1 MTNLNHE
8 MMNIEEVAQ
17 YLKMSERAIY
27 DWVKSGKIPAFK
39 LGNTWRFKKSEIIGW
54 MESNRTGPTPTKFPV
69 SDIQSMTNQHI
80 DKENQ
85 INLFTNKVEIEMSRR
100 PDGILSFEIFEQQF
114 NKEVIKEGLKRL
126 KEFGYELH
134 QTQSTKQKFIKRS

>member
-1 MTNLNHE
+1 MNNIPDE

-100 PDGILSFEIFEQQF
+100 PDGILSFEIFEQHF

>member
-1 MTNLNHE
+1 MNNLPDE

>member
-1 MTNLNHE
+1 MNNIPDE

>member
-1 MTNLNHE
+1 MNNHPDE
-8 MMNIEEVAQ
+8 MMNIEEVAL

-27 DWVKSGKIPAFK
+27 DWVKSNKIPAFK

-54 MESNRTGPTPTKFPV
+54 MESNRTGPAPTKFPV
-69 SDIQSMTNQHI
+69 SDIQPMTNQYI

-100 PDGILSFEIFEQQF
+100 PDGILSFEMFEQQF
-114 NKEVIKEGLKRL
+114 NKEVLKEGLKRL
-126 KEFGYELH
+126 KEFGYELQ

>member
-27 DWVKSGKIPAFK
+27 DWVKTGKIPAFK
-39 LGNTWRFKKSEIIGW
+39 LGNTWRFKKSEIDGW